1 MPRSDDKSTTVPT
14 GPDERRQIL
23 LHLDGNLIKDLKKA
37 AVDLETSASA
47 ITNEAVADW
56 LAKHGL
62 RKSDGNT

>member
-1 MPRSDDKSTTVPT
+1 MPRPDDKLRTQVA
-14 GPDERRQIL
+14 PDDRRQIL

-56 LAKHGL
+56 LAKRGL
-62 RKSDGNT
+62 RKPDGNN